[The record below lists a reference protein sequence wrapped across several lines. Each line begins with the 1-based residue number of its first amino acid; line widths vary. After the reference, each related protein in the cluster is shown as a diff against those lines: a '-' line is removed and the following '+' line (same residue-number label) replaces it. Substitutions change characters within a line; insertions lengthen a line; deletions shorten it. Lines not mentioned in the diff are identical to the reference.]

1 MAEEIVVYD
10 TTYIR
15 ILIIYIFIQIRVG

>member
-15 ILIIYIFIQIRVG
+15 ILIIYIFIQIRV